1 MSRGRAGT
9 WMQRDLTRER
19 WEADNMPSDPNPKT
33 RVWIAFL
40 LLFVVFAVGAWFVS
54 DLSRLQRGS
63 AVRDSPVALQ
73 DITRPG
79 QIDEALAQ
87 HPQNRFLRLTAMAI
101 QAANETGAAAEK
113 LSSEVEPSAVRGIG
127 NLGAASRDALE
138 ALRRDLKT
146 AETNATT
153 FMPRYLA
160 LLKSERDK
168 VEKHALSL
176 NAGNET
182 TCQAAGS
189 HRQAARGIYGP
200 RFQAAVG
207 AIRTLSRLWRLCRD
221 SGRRIRRLQGRRRPI
236 HLPAATH
243 GGPLQC
249 RGPRDARDH
258 QARRRTGRGKK
269 KLC

>member
-1 MSRGRAGT
+1 
-9 WMQRDLTRER
+9 
-19 WEADNMPSDPNPKT
+19 MPSDPSAKT
-33 RVWIAFL
+33 RIWIAFL
-40 LLFVVFAVGAWFVS
+40 LLFVVFAAGAWFVS

-79 QIDEALAQ
+79 QIDEALTQ
-87 HPQNRFLRLTAMAI
+87 HPQDRFLRLTAMAI
-101 QAANETGAAAEK
+101 QAANETAAAAEK
-113 LSSEVEPSAVRGIG
+113 LSSEVEPPAVRGIG

-168 VEKHALSL
+168 VEKHARSL

-182 TCQAAGS
+182 TARLLDHIDKRHAEFAALTFPGCCRRDQNS
-189 HRQAARGIYGP
+189 IAPMATMSRFWPPNPAPTRSSTVNSSSPCNARWTATMSRP
-200 RFQAAVG
+200 ARCERPPG
-207 AIRTLSRLWRLCRD
+207 ASSNWNRKEELC
-221 SGRRIRRLQGRRRPI
+221 
-236 HLPAATH
+236 
-243 GGPLQC
+243 
-249 RGPRDARDH
+249 
-258 QARRRTGRGKK
+258 
-269 KLC
+269 